1 MGRFAGMR
9 RGDVV
14 LVSGKG
20 DYGKSRPAVVVQ
32 ADYLAEH
39 LDSIT
44 VCLFTSD
51 LVDNPSIRVHV
62 GPNEE
67 NGLKLPSQLMVDKM
81 QTYPRKKVFGRIG
94 ALDEDPI
101 RELDRALVFFLQL
114 NQVLLPSAGS
124 QATGRK

>member
-1 MGRFAGMR
+1 MK

-39 LDSIT
+39 LDSVT

-51 LVDNPSIRVHV
+51 LVDNASIRVNI
-62 GPNEE
+62 GPSDD
-67 NGLKLPSQLMVDKM
+67 NGLKVRSQLMVDKM
-81 QTYPRKKVFGRIG
+81 QTYLRKKVFGPIG
-94 ALDEDPI
+94 ALDDDQV

-114 NQVLLPSAGS
+114 NQVLLPNPHMGAGGS
-124 QATGRK
+124 K